1 MESLGSDIISLAT
14 GIAASD
20 AELAGAT
27 AVREK
32 EAKDS
37 SKSEAELV
45 DVVDT
50 LERAISIIQR
60 EMSKNLAFL
69 QKKIDTRNINNVI
82 SALAAVIDA
91 APFPSANMQKL
102 LALVQSRQ
110 ASDDDVRELSAP
122 AAASHVNHSSDI
134 VVVLNDLLDRP
145 RHSWMKP
152 ATLI

>member
-1 MESLGSDIISLAT
+1 VESLGAYIISLVT

-50 LERAISIIQR
+50 LERAISIIQ
-60 EMSKNLAFL
+60 S
-69 QKKIDTRNINNVI
+69 
-82 SALAAVIDA
+82 
-91 APFPSANMQKL
+91 
-102 LALVQSRQ
+102 
-110 ASDDDVRELSAP
+110 
-122 AAASHVNHSSDI
+122 
-134 VVVLNDLLDRP
+134 
-145 RHSWMKP
+145 
-152 ATLI
+152 